1 METGLINR
9 IVRIRTTIDEFNLD
23 QQKIADYSERNR
35 VTVSRVLGGKDE
47 RYVTE
52 TNVGA
57 IEKGVEKLLNEYRR
71 KLCKG
76 V

>member
-1 METGLINR
+1 METGLLTR
-9 IVRIRTTIDEFNLD
+9 LVKIRETIEEFNLD

-52 TNVGA
+52 TNVEA
-57 IEKGVEKLLNEYRR
+57 IEKGIEKLLDEYRK
-71 KLCKG
+71 KLCK
-76 V
+76 